1 MTDTTDTLAEIGAF
15 GAEASALVPH
25 RFTLITALDDGT
37 AIPPEALSEDHS
49 VGLYGAVVPRKMREN
64 LGGYREIDVADLVP
78 QQVLTATATGA
89 RAEQF
94 LEYVPLRGVRFRA
107 ERLQYLEEGWWA
119 TVPQVKYVALT
130 VLGLLYLV
138 KHRYGSAQLC
148 LNTELPLPLWV
159 RSAPLAGEAT
169 GVQAVVQVRDERRTR
184 PTNIHTECPMAYA
197 RRWAAQAR
205 TYYQLAE

>member
-1 MTDTTDTLAEIGAF
+1 MTDVQAEIEDFAT
-15 GAEASALVPH
+15 EASTLIPH

-37 AIPPEALSEDHS
+37 TIPPEALSEDHS
-49 VGLYGAVVPRKMREN
+49 LGLYGAIIPYKMREN
-64 LGGYREIDVADLVP
+64 LSGYREIEVADLRP

-89 RAEQF
+89 RLEQF
-94 LEYVPLRGVRFRA
+94 LEYPPLRGVRFRA

-119 TVPQVKYVALT
+119 TIAQVTYVSRT
-130 VLGLLYLV
+130 VLALLYLV
-138 KHRYGSAQLC
+138 KRRYGAAQLC
-148 LNTELPLPLWV
+148 LNTELPMPLWI

-169 GVQAVVQVRDERRTR
+169 GVQAVIQVRDENRTR

-205 TYYQLAE
+205 TYYEIVAE

>member
-1 MTDTTDTLAEIGAF
+1 MTDTLAEIEAF
-15 GAEASALVPH
+15 AAEASTVIPH
-25 RFTLITALDDGT
+25 RFTVITALDDGT
-37 AIPPEALSEDHS
+37 SIPPEALSEDHS
-49 VGLYGAVVPRKMREN
+49 VGLYGAIVPHKMREN
-64 LGGYREIDVADLVP
+64 LGAYREIDVAELKP

-89 RAEQF
+89 RVEQF

-119 TVPQVKYVALT
+119 TIPQVKYVSVT

-138 KHRYGSAQLC
+138 KYRFGSARLF
-148 LNTELPLPLWV
+148 LNTELPLPLWI

-169 GVQAVVQVRDERRTR
+169 GVQAVVQVRDENRTR
-184 PTNIHTECPMAYA
+184 PTNIHTECPMVYA